1 MSTISCPDCGA
12 TNSSKDTFCDKCGA
26 PISAGTDVQPSGA
39 GGLIRQGPLPSGTVL
54 RAGRYTIQRHLAQGG
69 MGSIYLAH
77 DAATAQS
84 CVIKE
89 MLPKTDPAERAEAE
103 QAFAQEA
110 ATLAELNHA
119 HIVTVWDYFSEHGN
133 HYLTEEF
140 IGGGDL
146 AAVIRRPEALG
157 EARLLD
163 IAIQIAD
170 AFHYIHTYHHV
181 APAGSSC
188 TGPIIYRDMKP
199 ANVMVRGDGRIVV
212 ADFGIVRLFKP
223 GKKRDTINLGTQGYA
238 APEMISNVQS
248 DERSDIYTL
257 GATLHELLTKR
268 DPANNVNHFLP
279 LRQFRPDISPE
290 LERIVMRMLDDVP
303 AQRYQTAAEL
313 LNDLRTLYERWRAAK
328 CSQPNCGHHNPVSA
342 ARCER
347 CGLPLKA
354 VTGQEALPHGG
365 EARLGQYP
373 SSGSSPWN
381 VAWQMGLR
389 SKTRGLPG
397 LHRAQVAVATED
409 GHLAVLDVRSGRGL
423 HRLSLPSPSRS
434 TPVTTSWGVVVGHRQ
449 GAVLCEPVSGQVEP
463 LPLPPAEVFAT
474 PVSDREDLFI
484 GNYDG
489 QVFGV
494 DLKTRQVRWST
505 QVGDCILGALAL
517 DSRDLAVT
525 TKSGQVS
532 VIDRRTGA
540 IRWTHRTGKSLYGH
554 ALLADD
560 AVIGLD
566 TSGRLTLLDR
576 LRGSVMLQFSVG
588 GDCYNSPAFA
598 HNRLYTCDVRGTVRC
613 HGTSTDGQ
621 PEWQRPLG
629 EDALASPV
637 VSGQLLIQVTRQ
649 GRIYVLD
656 VHTGQDVQPPLS
668 APADF
673 VASPVMDGNTL
684 LVLDQGGAL
693 TALVN

>member
-1 MSTISCPDCGA
+1 M
-12 TNSSKDTFCDKCGA
+12 
-26 PISAGTDVQPSGA
+26 
-39 GGLIRQGPLPSGTVL
+39 L
-54 RAGRYTIQRHLAQGG
+54 RDGRYTIQRHLAQGG

-77 DAATAQS
+77 DAATAQA

-103 QAFAQEA
+103 HAFVQEA

-119 HIVTVWDYFSEHGN
+119 HIVTVWDYFEDGGS

-146 AAVIRRPEALG
+146 AALIRQPEAVS

-170 AFHYIHTYHHV
+170 AFHYIHTYHRV

-199 ANVMVRGDGRIVV
+199 ANVMVRGDGRVVV

-223 GKKRDTINLGTQGYA
+223 GKTRDTINLGTQGYA
-238 APEMISNVQS
+238 APEMISNIQS

-279 LRQFRPDISPE
+279 IRQFRPDVSPE
-290 LERIVMRMLDDVP
+290 LERIVMRMLENIP
-303 AQRYQTAAEL
+303 AQRYQSAAEL

-328 CSQPNCGHHNPVSA
+328 CAQPNCGHHNPVSA
-342 ARCER
+342 TCCER

-354 VTGQEALPHGG
+354 VTGQEAVAHGG
-365 EARLGQYP
+365 EARLGTYP
-373 SSGSSPWN
+373 SSGSSPWS
-381 VAWQMGLR
+381 AMWQMGLR
-389 SKTRGLPG
+389 SKTRGMTG

-409 GHLAVLDVRSGRGL
+409 GHLAVLDVRTGRGL
-423 HRLSLPSPSRS
+423 HRLSLPAPSRS
-434 TPVTTSWGVVVGHRQ
+434 TPVTTPWGVVVGHRQ
-449 GAVLCEPVSGQVEP
+449 GAVLCDPVSGQVQP
-463 LPLPPAEVFAT
+463 LPVPPAEIFAT
-474 PVSDREDLFI
+474 PVSDRDDVFI
-484 GNYDG
+484 GNYNG
-489 QVFGV
+489 QVFGI

-517 DSRDLAVT
+517 DSKDLAVT
-525 TKSGQVS
+525 TKSGQIS
-532 VIDRRTGA
+532 VLDRNTGA
-540 IRWTHRTGKSLYGH
+540 VRWSHRTGKSLYGH

-566 TSGRLTLLDR
+566 TSGRLILLDR
-576 LRGSVMLQFSVG
+576 LRGSVMLQVPVG

-598 HNRLYTCDVRGTVRC
+598 HNRLYTCDVRGSVRC
-613 HGTSTDGQ
+613 HSTSSGGQ

-629 EDALASPV
+629 EDVLASPV
-637 VSGQLLIQVTRQ
+637 VSGQQLIQVTRQ
-649 GRIYVLD
+649 GRIYILD
-656 VHTGQDVQPPLS
+656 VQTGRDVQPPIS
-668 APADF
+668 TPTDF
-673 VASPVMDGNTL
+673 VASPVIDGNTL

-693 TALVN
+693 MALVN